1 MLKRL
6 TLLLILTLL
15 LGITAVFASTVT
27 LLNPPGHGVP
37 GLSKNK
43 PIKQLNKEMLA
54 SLADV
59 KYFVKLH
66 SGLSIKTN
74 PEKKT
79 YNSSFALPD
88 MACGILCNLSVEQ
101 GSINIA
107 AGNIKIHVLSDRA
120 EIYQDEKLIKT
131 HDRGKI
137 RGVGFELGH
146 DFNNKMTSIA
156 RIYSDTD
163 VGGAEVTILFP
174 AKISVTVMPNTI
186 GGIGGWEWVRGTK

>member
-6 TLLLILTLL
+6 ALLLILTVL
-15 LGITAVFASTVT
+15 LGITAAFASTVT

-37 GLSKNK
+37 GLSTNK
-43 PIKQLNKEMLA
+43 PTKPLNKEMLA
-54 SLADV
+54 SLADG
-59 KYFVKLH
+59 KYFVKLQ
-66 SGLSIKTN
+66 SGVSIKTN

-88 MACGILCNLSVEQ
+88 KAFGILCNLSLEQ
-101 GSINIA
+101 GSIHIA
-107 AGNIKIHVLSDRA
+107 AGNIKIHVLPDRA
-120 EIYQDEKLIKT
+120 EIYQDGKLIKT
-131 HDRGKI
+131 HEREKI
-137 RGVGFELGH
+137 LGVGFERGY

-186 GGIGGWEWVRGTK
+186 GGIGGWEWVSGTK

>member
-6 TLLLILTLL
+6 ALLLILTLL
-15 LGITAVFASTVT
+15 LGITAAFASTVT

-43 PIKQLNKEMLA
+43 PIKPLNKEMVA

-59 KYFVKLH
+59 NSIKVQ

-88 MACGILCNLSVEQ
+88 KAFGILCNLSVEQ
-101 GSINIA
+101 GSIHIA
-107 AGNIKIHVLSDRA
+107 AGNIKIQVLPDRA
-120 EIYQDEKLIKT
+120 EISQDGKLIKI
-131 HDRGKI
+131 HERKKI
-137 RGVGFELGH
+137 RGVGFERGH

-156 RIYSDTD
+156 RIYSDID
-163 VGGAEVTILFP
+163 VGGAEITILFP